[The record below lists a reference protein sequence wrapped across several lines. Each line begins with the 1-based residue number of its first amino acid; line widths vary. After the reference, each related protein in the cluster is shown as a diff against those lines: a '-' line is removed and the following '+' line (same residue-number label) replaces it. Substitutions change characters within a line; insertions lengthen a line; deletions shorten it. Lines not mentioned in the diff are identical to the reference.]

1 MTSTKFSSRGFDLS
15 KFISKSMLPHDV
27 FALLTKELAKAV
39 SVTAGFE
46 LWKIDKDDLVRSV
59 NSAAELYKRN

>member
-1 MTSTKFSSRGFDLS
+1 MTG
-15 KFISKSMLPHDV
+15 ISLFRNKKV
-27 FALLTKELAKAV
+27 RILLVSGPIESDEQKELAKAV

-46 LWKIDKDDLVRSV
+46 LWKIDKDDRVRSV